1 MSLVAN
7 RAHLFTDADNT
18 LWDTDAVFAAAQLE
32 MLREM
37 ERRTGHNAP
46 DDEDRGLAFLR
57 NVDQRIA
64 AIHPEYL
71 RYPPGLLAQGLA
83 LALAGSDIAEVVERI
98 TGPGAN
104 ITGEFEQ
111 VQAQFLESVKRIPP
125 LREGVQ
131 AGLLAISAARVPI
144 TIVTEERIERCR
156 RILAEHGLDS
166 LITEVVS
173 VRKSVEVYLDLR
185 RKAGCERCF
194 MVGDQLDRDVQKA
207 TAAGFVAFYF
217 PGGFEPY
224 WATGIDAS
232 STRRI
237 ARFDEIVAEV
247 VAS

>member
-1 MSLVAN
+1 VSLVAN

-64 AIHPEYL
+64 ATHPEYL

-83 LALAGSDIAEVVERI
+83 MALAGNNIAEVVERI
-98 TGPGAN
+98 TGPTAE

-111 VQAQFLESVKRIPP
+111 VQAQFLESVRRIPP
-125 LREGVQ
+125 LRDGVQ
-131 AGLLAISAARVPI
+131 AGLLAISATQVPI
-144 TIVTEERIERCR
+144 TIVTEERAERCR

-173 VRKSVEVYLDLR
+173 VRKSV
-185 RKAGCERCF
+185 
-194 MVGDQLDRDVQKA
+194 
-207 TAAGFVAFYF
+207 
-217 PGGFEPY
+217 
-224 WATGIDAS
+224 
-232 STRRI
+232 
-237 ARFDEIVAEV
+237 
-247 VAS
+247 

>member
-1 MSLVAN
+1 MNLVAN

-18 LWDTDAVFAAAQLE
+18 LWDTDSVFAAAQLE

-37 ERRTGHNAP
+37 ERQTGHNAP

-64 AIHPEYL
+64 AVHPEYL

-83 LALAGSDIAEVVERI
+83 LALAGNDIAEVVEYV
-98 TGPGAN
+98 TGPGAK

-111 VQAQFLESVKRIPP
+111 VQAQFLESLKRIPP
-125 LREGVQ
+125 LRDGVR
-131 AGLLAISAARVPI
+131 AGLLAIRTAHVPI
-144 TIVTEERIERCR
+144 TIVTEERPERCR
-156 RILAEHGLDS
+156 RVLAEHKFDG

-173 VRKSVEVYLDLR
+173 VRKSVEAYLDLR

-194 MVGDQLDRDVQKA
+194 MVGDQLDRDVQSA
-207 TAAGFVAFYF
+207 TAAGFLAFYF